1 MEKVVPCESFF
12 FIFTKVNTSLVV
24 LFVVQDEGVVPVHT
38 PPASRPLRLTRSQVT
53 AFENVERL
61 QADIEAHMQS
71 LVEGGEGEGEDGED
85 QRAEARQKSPVRS
98 KSNLKF
104 CDKILFQ
111 TSVNMLMFLSK
122 HCFQQRLLSLN
133 K

>member
-1 MEKVVPCESFF
+1 MF
-12 FIFTKVNTSLVV
+12 FIL
-24 LFVVQDEGVVPVHT
+24 VQDEGVVPVHT

-71 LVEGGEGEGEDGED
+71 LAEGGEGEGEEGED

-98 KSNLKF
+98 KSNFKF
-104 CDKILFQ
+104 L
-111 TSVNMLMFLSK
+111 
-122 HCFQQRLLSLN
+122 
-133 K
+133 